1 MERAS
6 ITVKLDKQ
14 VKIAFNNIC
23 EEIGLNMNSV
33 LNAYILKTIRE
44 RGVSFYADDDYH
56 DEDEILKRIEEI
68 ESGNAEIVSN
78 GLREI

>member
-44 RGVSFYADDDYH
+44 RGVSFYADDDYD

-78 GLREI
+78 GLRKI

>member
-44 RGVSFYADDDYH
+44 RGVSFYADDDYD